1 MPSMFTCPICFKEYT
16 EKRSLNRH
24 FHASITCS
32 IVPQSCASCKEYTPK
47 DVPDYFRHFWDCTK
61 AVTALKRDYSF
72 SSTESYVK
80 PTKSSFGDLIC
91 ESPLSGDVGKE
102 HAKTSS
108 CNEKHGCN
116 RKSLLGTTA
125 DYNQATAQ
133 LNNDFDMCLTETRKG
148 IAMDGKN
155 VDSVFCSEETGDH
168 YDGLCSDMRV
178 TASGVGLSINVEC
191 DNVREEDG
199 LLDDETNDDI
209 TLSTLTRLLG
219 QSTALTSLSDDDSGI
234 TYGSTHSIYS
244 HLSDDELSQM
254 SDVCDDLSFAENNG
268 GEMIRDIEDSLLNRY
283 ARMKSAD
290 LHPAEEE
297 LFILITE
304 KNLPPSLF
312 DEIMKWANSAA
323 ASGYKFQSPHHSTCL
338 KRMIKAYAPYVGSPP
353 KKDTIQIANL
363 APLHIHRLNFEE
375 QAKRVYSDPQLME
388 DALWTYNFVH
398 EKYGELNTGIK
409 WKEAELFVA
418 SRMGESTLPEGHY
431 LAPVLLFDDE
441 TMTDGV
447 GRLKARPI
455 ACSFG
460 NINLSRRKNDS
471 AWFLLS
477 VIPPFPKT
485 SVEKE
490 SERKTDKRKELQYL
504 THYHKCL
511 EIVTTELHEVCSRI
525 NGTAVNVHGKGVV
538 FLHFELFMI
547 IGDTDGQDAMCCH
560 YGGYSSKLQRMCR
573 DCDVSHEECDNP
585 SYECRATNKFHI
597 QTAINRCLRDLQD
610 GTRYSTAKK
619 RSKQISQHM
628 IHPSYYRFEFGG
640 SSEGIH
646 GALPFEILH
655 VYYLG
660 LMKYLLDFI
669 YRYAEVPK
677 DLKQWHDMRII
688 KQEGGVLDKKPS
700 IDKNLRNPNKIK
712 FRAAVFENRFRQV
725 MGAANR
731 QSDRSMPRMPFKN
744 GVTSLTRLTG
754 QEYPGLCLLT
764 MVCLES
770 LLKLSDE
777 EEAQKVESDMALL
790 LWLSLSLEQLLTQD
804 NYSELEVKSI
814 SVKLTKYLELFQ
826 STVGPWRE
834 LMSSCGLRLVKFHA
848 MKHFPRQI
856 RNYGTPHNFSGV
868 YLESALKQLVKQ
880 PTKRTTRQHSRYEY
894 DLLLRHYEMLIV
906 RCAADRKRFISART
920 EEKLEKQSVPKIT
933 MDPPDDSHVQHVFP
947 KQPKFCLVKD
957 GEVWYT
963 VVDKT
968 KIMLCHPHMSDNR
981 GQKWVEALV
990 KTADEV
996 TFSTFIEC
1004 FYHVD
1009 VFNGFCSNGYS
1020 NTDYSSKPEH
1030 VTFRCH
1036 PNYRSHPYESRGW
1049 FDWAV
1054 VRWESD
1060 GHRRVP
1066 KTKRRIT
1073 TSEVRLCLFAH
1084 MKTQDSIEETL
1095 GATYAV
1101 CQALSG
1107 NKRNHHL
1114 LSVVQVDEIEADV
1127 RCIPVDTLKEV
1138 AYVLPACVQL
1148 DERFRNEDHGVNE
1161 EEHLLFGG
1169 HPLDHKLFAIIPPRS
1184 TWGTLGWGKQQQR

>member
-1 MPSMFTCPICFKEYT
+1 MPSMFTCPICFNEYT

-32 IVPQSCASCKEYTPK
+32 IVPQTCASCNEFIPK
-47 DVPDYFRHFWDCTK
+47 DVSDYFRHFWDCTK

-72 SSTESYVK
+72 SSMESYEK
-80 PTKSSFGDLIC
+80 PEKSAFGEVRC
-91 ESPLSGDVGKE
+91 ESPLFRYVGNE
-102 HAKTSS
+102 HAKTPSS
-108 CNEKHGCN
+108 HKEHDSN
-116 RKSLLGTTA
+116 RMSMRGTA
-125 DYNQATAQ
+125 AGDDKATAQ
-133 LNNDFDMCLTETRKG
+133 LNNDFEFWETETRRG
-148 IAMDGKN
+148 VAMEGKN
-155 VDSVFCSEETGDH
+155 VDFVFSTEETGDH
-168 YDGLCSDMRV
+168 YDGFCFDTRN
-178 TASGVGLSINVEC
+178 TASGVGLNIDVEC
-191 DNVREEDG
+191 DNVQDEDVVLG
-199 LLDDETNDDI
+199 LVDDDTSDDI
-209 TLSTLTRLLG
+209 TLATLTRLLG
-219 QSTALTSLSDDDSGI
+219 QSTAFTSLSDDDSGI
-234 TYGSTHSIYS
+234 TYGSTHSIKS
-244 HLSDDELSQM
+244 HPSDDELSQL
-254 SDVCDDLSFAENNG
+254 SDLCDDLSTES
-268 GEMIRDIEDSLLNRY
+268 IRDIEGSLLNKY
-283 ARMKSAD
+283 ARMRSAD

-304 KNLPPSLF
+304 RNLPPSFF
-312 DEIMKWANSAA
+312 DVIMKWAHSAA

-353 KKDTIQIANL
+353 KKDTIRVANL
-363 APLHIHRLNFEE
+363 APLPIYRLNFEE
-375 QAKRVYSDPQLME
+375 QARRVYSDPELME
-388 DALWTYNFVH
+388 GALWSYDFIH
-398 EKYGELNTGIK
+398 ETYGELNTGTK

-460 NINLSRRKNDS
+460 NINLSRRKNES

-490 SERKTDKRKELQYL
+490 SDRKTDTKKELQYL

-525 NGTAVNVHGKGVV
+525 NGTAINVHGKGVV

-547 IGDTDGQDAMCCH
+547 IGDTDGHDAMCCH

-573 DCDVSHEECDNP
+573 DCDVSHEDCDNP
-585 SYECRATNKFHI
+585 SYECMATKKLYVKM
-597 QTAINRCLRDLQD
+597 AIDRCIRDIQD

-640 SSEGIH
+640 SDEGIH

-660 LMKYLLDFI
+660 LMKYLLEFI
-669 YRYAEVPK
+669 YRYAEVPQEVK
-677 DLKQWHDMRII
+677 KWHDLRI
-688 KQEGGVLDKKPS
+688 KKKAGGELDKKPS
-700 IDKNLRNPNKIK
+700 IDKSLRNPNKIK

-770 LLKLSDE
+770 LLKLADR
-777 EEAQKVESDMALL
+777 EEAQTLESDMALL
-790 LWLSLSLEQLLTQD
+790 LWLSLSLEKLLTQD
-804 NYSELEVKSI
+804 TYSEQDVKSI

-834 LMSSCGLRLVKFHA
+834 VMSSSGLRLVKFHA

-894 DLLLRHYEMLIV
+894 DLLLRHYERLVI
-906 RCAADRKRFISART
+906 RCAADRKRCVAVRS
-920 EEKLEKQSVPKIT
+920 EEKVEKQSVPKT
-933 MDPPDDSHVQHVFP
+933 AMDPPDDSHVRHVFP

-963 VVDKT
+963 VDGKT
-968 KIMLCHPHMSDNR
+968 KIRLCHPHMSDTR

-990 KTADEV
+990 KTADEE
-996 TFSTFIEC
+996 TRSTFIEC

-1009 VFNGFCSNGYS
+1009 VFNVFSSKGNSS
-1020 NTDYSSKPEH
+1020 SDRSSKPEH

-1054 VRWESD
+1054 VQWESD
-1060 GHRRVP
+1060 GHRRTP
-1066 KTKRRIT
+1066 KVKRRIT
-1073 TSEVRLCLFAH
+1073 TSEVRLCLFAN
-1084 MKTQDSIEETL
+1084 MKRRESINETP
-1095 GATYAV
+1095 GAQYAV
-1101 CQALSG
+1101 CQSLSG
-1107 NKRNHHL
+1107 NKRDHHL

-1148 DERFRNEDHGVNE
+1148 DERFRNEEQCVKE
-1161 EEHLLFGG
+1161 EELMLFGG

-1184 TWGTLGWGKQQQR
+1184 TWGTLGWGKLQRG